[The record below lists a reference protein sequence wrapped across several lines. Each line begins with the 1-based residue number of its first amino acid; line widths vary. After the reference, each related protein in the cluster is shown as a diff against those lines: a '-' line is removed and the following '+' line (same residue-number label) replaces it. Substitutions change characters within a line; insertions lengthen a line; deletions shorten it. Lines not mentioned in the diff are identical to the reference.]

1 MLSYIKGSD
10 FMAEDGYLHFCGGE
24 KLKNREITIIL
35 TPDVNFRL
43 ELLAKEN
50 NLPMENFIFS
60 VLREYTENKFPK
72 KINIPDLF
80 K

>member
-1 MLSYIKGSD
+1 
-10 FMAEDGYLHFCGGE
+10 MAEDGYLHFCGGE

-35 TPDVNFRL
+35 TPDVNFHL

>member
-1 MLSYIKGSD
+1 
-10 FMAEDGYLHFCGGE
+10 MAEDGYLHFCGGE
-24 KLKNREITIIL
+24 KLKNREITITL
-35 TPDVNFRL
+35 TPDVNFHL

-60 VLREYTENKFPK
+60 ILREYTENKFPK